1 MGLFSKLKDTIK
13 ETKESIKDTLKET
26 KDSIKDTLSA
36 ARLKEGLTRTR
47 QELVEKVEQII
58 TFRKTIDE
66 ELYEELEEVLIQAD
80 VGVNTTLQLI
90 EGLRQKVKERKIT
103 EPSQLKDLLKE
114 EIAQVFEYEQAALNL
129 SAGQPAVFLVVGVN
143 GVGKTT
149 TIGKLAY
156 RYRQE
161 GKRVV
166 VAAAD
171 TFRAA
176 AIDQLEIW
184 GDRAGVEIISHKEG
198 ADPAAVVFDAL
209 QAARSRQADILLA
222 DTAGRLHTKVNL
234 MEELKK
240 VRRVVERE
248 YPGAPHEVLLVLD
261 ATTGQ
266 NAIQQAKMF
275 TEATGV
281 TGIVLTKLD
290 GTAKGGIVIAI
301 AAELQIPVKLI
312 GIGEQ
317 MDDLRD
323 FSAQEFIE
331 ALFD

>member
-114 EIAQVFEYEQAALNL
+114 EIAQIFEYEQAALNL